1 MCRSLLFLI
10 PLVPLLSLPACSQSP
25 SSAPAESQ
33 PGASAPVEE
42 NPVMQEN
49 PVNETPVPAGKSM
62 DEVQEEH
69 QKRLLAIPGVV
80 GMGQGLSDGKP
91 CFRVHVDKLTPELSA
106 RIPTTIDGYPVVV
119 IQTGPI
125 RKF

>member
-1 MCRSLLFLI
+1 MCRSLLFMISLA
-10 PLVPLLSLPACSQSP
+10 PLLSLPACSQSP
-25 SSAPAESQ
+25 SSAPPESQ
-33 PGASAPVEE
+33 SGASAPVQE

-91 CFRVHVDKLTPELSA
+91 CFRVYVDKLTPELSA
-106 RIPTTIDGYPVVV
+106 RIPTTIERYPVVV